1 MPSRH
6 SFMKGKGK
14 TMKEQHN
21 RHYSRHLQRE
31 MEMSIYGHAGKPCLV
46 FPPQDGKHGDWKAFG
61 MIDAMADYIND
72 GRIQVFCCDSIDE
85 ETWSNQ
91 YGDPRQRIERQE
103 AYFNYICEEL
113 VDWILDINEADCG
126 LRAGKLMTT
135 GASMGGYYAVNCM
148 MRRPDLFDK
157 VLSLSGLFQSDYF
170 FHDYHDDL
178 TYANSPLNFLQ
189 NMPLDH
195 PYIRMYNESEII
207 LCCGQGAW
215 EEQMIDH
222 MHRMQDVFARK
233 GIEAW
238 IDFWGYDVNH
248 DWPWWR
254 RQIVYFLQFLV

>member
-1 MPSRH
+1 
-6 SFMKGKGK
+6 
-14 TMKEQHN
+14 
-21 RHYSRHLQRE
+21 
-31 MEMSIYGHAGKPCLV
+31 
-46 FPPQDGKHGDWKAFG
+46 
-61 MIDAMADYIND
+61 
-72 GRIQVFCCDSIDE
+72 
-85 ETWSNQ
+85 
-91 YGDPRQRIERQE
+91 
-103 AYFNYICEEL
+103 
-113 VDWILDINEADCG
+113 
-126 LRAGKLMTT
+126 
-135 GASMGGYYAVNCM
+135 M

-238 IDFWGYDVNH
+238 IDSGAMMSIMTGRGGGARSSIFCSFWCEEHLATERKKPEPDS
-248 DWPWWR
+248 
-254 RQIVYFLQFLV
+254 FCLVPFFHEPS